1 MSEKS
6 VNLQAWGQA
15 FRVVIAATVTTLVL
29 LIYTLEVQKR
39 SFRNGVGVGYEQ
51 GKMQCYIPKQQGSR
65 FENTFTGH
73 RDSASQSL

>member
-15 FRVVIAATVTTLVL
+15 FRVVIAATVTTLTI
-29 LIYTLEVQKR
+29 LIYTLEIQKR
-39 SFRNGVGVGYEQ
+39 AFGSGVKVGYTQ
-51 GKMQCYIPKQQGSR
+51 GAAQCYIPKQQGSR

-73 RDSASQSL
+73 RDSTPQSL